1 MSAPD
6 FLIKNCPGSSS
17 SSRCPTSWSRLNTSF
32 SDAVRH
38 CNSCNRKVYLC
49 LNEQDLKFYS
59 SLKYPI
65 AVDSP
70 DTEAALALVDAT
82 PVAPEPELSATLHAQ
97 APTPVAEP
105 ALPTAASV
113 WRRPARMSGEN
124 VLTQEDMEN
133 LDDMP
138 AFMRCLGQGR

>member
-1 MSAPD
+1 MSSPD
-6 FLIKNCPGSSS
+6 FLIKNCPGSAS
-17 SSRCPTSWSRLNTSF
+17 SSRCPTSWSRLKTSF

-70 DTEAALALVDAT
+70 DIETALAQADAM
-82 PVAPEPELSATLHAQ
+82 PAVPEPELRTPPR
-97 APTPVAEP
+97 APASVPVAES
-105 ALPTAASV
+105 ALPAAVSV
-113 WRRPARMSGEN
+113 WRRAQQMNREN
-124 VLTQEDMEN
+124 VLTQEDIDN

-138 AFMRCLGQGR
+138 AFMRCLAQAR

>member
-17 SSRCPTSWSRLNTSF
+17 SSRCPTSWSRLKTSF

-38 CNSCNRKVYLC
+38 CNGCNRKVYLC
-49 LNEQDLKFYS
+49 LNDQDLKFYS

-70 DTEAALALVDAT
+70 DTEAALAQVDAM
-82 PVAPEPELSATLHAQ
+82 PVATATETSATPRSQ
-97 APTPVAEP
+97 ALPPVAET
-105 ALPTAASV
+105 ALAAAPSV
-113 WRRPARMSGEN
+113 WRRPPQMSSEN
-124 VLTQEDMEN
+124 VLTQEDVEN

-138 AFMRCLGQGR
+138 AFMRCLTQAR

>member
-1 MSAPD
+1 MSSPD

-17 SSRCPTSWSRLNTSF
+17 SSRCPTSWSRLKTSF

-38 CNSCNRKVYLC
+38 CSSCNRKVYLC
-49 LNEQDLKFYS
+49 LNDQDLKFYS

-70 DTEAALALVDAT
+70 DTEAALAQVDAM
-82 PVAPEPELSATLHAQ
+82 PVATATETSAMPRSQALPQVAETASAT
-97 APTPVAEP
+97 AP
-105 ALPTAASV
+105 SV
-113 WRRPARMSGEN
+113 WRRPPQMSSEN
-124 VLTQEDMEN
+124 VLTQEDVEN

-138 AFMRCLGQGR
+138 AFMRCLTQAR

>member
-6 FLIKNCPGSSS
+6 FLIKNCPGTSS
-17 SSRCPTSWSRLNTSF
+17 SSRCPTSWSRLKTSF

-70 DTEAALALVDAT
+70 DTEAALAQVDAM
-82 PVAPEPELSATLHAQ
+82 PVAREPEPSAKPHTR
-97 APTPVAEP
+97 APAPVAEP
-105 ALPTAASV
+105 ALPIAPSV
-113 WRRPARMSGEN
+113 WRRPTQMSSEN
-124 VLTQEDMEN
+124 VLTQEDVEN

-138 AFMRCLGQGR
+138 AFMRCLAQMR

>member
-17 SSRCPTSWSRLNTSF
+17 SSRCPTSWSRLKTSF

-70 DTEAALALVDAT
+70 DTEAALAQVDAMR
-82 PVAPEPELSATLHAQ
+82 VAPEPELRATPRAQ
-97 APTPVAEP
+97 EPAPVAQP
-105 ALPTAASV
+105 AMPIAASV
-113 WRRPARMSGEN
+113 WRRSAQMSSEN
-124 VLTQEDMEN
+124 ALTQEDMEN
-133 LDDMP
+133 LDEMP
-138 AFMRCLGQGR
+138 VFMRCLAQPR